1 MRDNPQ
7 TSGRDQ
13 GSPISLRPPSGVTF
27 TACDKSTGRTSTLVR
42 EPNVEL
48 LLSNARDAAPD
59 SPLAEPVRATSRV
72 DERAFERVYQAHHGH
87 VYRYVL
93 GLTRSHADAD
103 EVAGETFARAYVA
116 WQEVPD
122 PPLPWLLSVARRI
135 ATDRWRRARRFARL
149 AVRRPGPPP
158 DAGEQA
164 TEFWLWFEAVARV
177 LTDRQREALVLRY
190 HDDLS
195 DADIA
200 AIMGMSESGV
210 RSLVARALDALRA
223 RPELL

>member
-1 MRDNPQ
+1 
-7 TSGRDQ
+7 
-13 GSPISLRPPSGVTF
+13 
-27 TACDKSTGRTSTLVR
+27 
-42 EPNVEL
+42 VEL
-48 LLSNARDAAPD
+48 LLSNVRDTAPK
-59 SPLAEPVRATSRV
+59 SPRAEPVRATSRV
-72 DERAFERVYQAHHGH
+72 DERAFEHVYQAHHTH

-93 GLTRSHADAD
+93 SLTRSHPDAD
-103 EVAGETFARAYVA
+103 EVAGETFTRAYVA
-116 WQEVPD
+116 WEQIPD
-122 PPLPWLLSVARRI
+122 PPLPWLLLTARRI

-149 AVRRPGPPP
+149 AGRRPGPSG

-177 LTDRQREALVLRY
+177 LTDRQREALILRY

-200 AIMGMSESGV
+200 AIMGMYASGV
-210 RSLVARALDALRA
+210 RSLVARALEALRA